1 MLLVFSVFTH
11 QDHHEDHMFN
21 ASICSPSLVDDINAM
36 PLAYGNMIIKKSSV
50 NEYHNLRD
58 LNGLIPSH

>member
-1 MLLVFSVFTH
+1 
-11 QDHHEDHMFN
+11 
-21 ASICSPSLVDDINAM
+21 M